1 MKGGRNCVII
11 GEIENR
17 KVRVSMIWAKE
28 ETMSR
33 GEIEALQLK
42 RLQET
47 VKRVYEKVE
56 PYRRKMVEAGV
67 KPEDIKSLKDLSK
80 LPFVTK
86 QDMRDNYPFG
96 LFAVPKDELVRI
108 HASSGTTGKPTVVG
122 YTKKDLDMWT
132 ECVSRIAALGGA
144 TKKDVAQ
151 ICFGYGMFTGALGL
165 HFGLENIGA
174 AIVPS
179 STGNTEKQIMFMK
192 DFGTTLLVATPSYAL
207 RIGEVAQQI
216 GVDPKTDLNVR
227 IGLVGSELLTE
238 AMRTEMHKMWGEDM
252 LVTSNYGMSELMGPG
267 VSGECEYLCGM
278 HINEDFFIP
287 EIIDPKTGEVLPP
300 GEKGELVITCIYKEA
315 LPLIRYRT
323 KDVTRLIYE
332 PCKCGRTT
340 VRMENLDG
348 RTDDMLKIRG
358 VNVFPTQV
366 EAALLSMDEIG
377 PHYEI
382 IVTRKNHSDILEIR
396 VELVRP
402 VDVYKEL
409 EELEKKIKHR
419 LRIVLGLDAKIRLE
433 SPNTL
438 QRFEGKA
445 KRIKDLRKDV

>member
-1 MKGGRNCVII
+1 
-11 GEIENR
+11 
-17 KVRVSMIWAKE
+17 MIWAKE

-33 GEIEALQLK
+33 AEIEAIQLN
-42 RLQET
+42 RLQKT
-47 VKRVYEKVE
+47 VKRVYEKVL
-56 PYRRKMVEAGV
+56 PYRRKMEQFHVT
-67 KPEDIKSLKDLSK
+67 PEDIKTLKDLER
-80 LPFVTK
+80 LPFTTK
-86 QDMRDNYPFG
+86 QDMRDHYPFG
-96 LFAVPKDELVRI
+96 LFAVPKDQLVRI

-122 YTKKDLDMWT
+122 YTKKDLELWT
-132 ECVSRIAALGGA
+132 ECVSRIAVMGNAGS
-144 TKKDVAQ
+144 KDIAQ

-207 RIGEVAQQI
+207 RIAEVAQGMGI
-216 GVDPKTDLNVR
+216 NPAKDLNVK
-227 IGLVGSELLTE
+227 IGLMGSELLTE
-238 AMRTEMHKMWGEDM
+238 AMRTEMHKLWGEDM

-287 EIIDPKTGEVLPP
+287 EIIDPKTEEVLPP

-358 VNVFPTQV
+358 VNVFPSQIEEV
-366 EAALLSMDEIG
+366 LLGIEEIG

-382 IVTRKNHSDILEIR
+382 IVKRKNHSDILEIR
-396 VELVRP
+396 VELVKP
-402 VDVYKEL
+402 VDAYKEL
-409 EELEKKIKHR
+409 EALEQKIKYK
-419 LRIVLGLDAKIRLE
+419 LRIVLGLDAKILLE

-445 KRIKDLRKDV
+445 QRIKDMRKEV

>member
-1 MKGGRNCVII
+1 
-11 GEIENR
+11 
-17 KVRVSMIWAKE
+17 MIWAKE

-67 KPEDIKSLKDLSK
+67 KPEDVKSLKDLSK

-216 GVDPKTDLNVR
+216 GVDPKTDLNVK

-358 VNVFPTQV
+358 VNVFPSQIEEV
-366 EAALLSMDEIG
+366 LLGIDEIG